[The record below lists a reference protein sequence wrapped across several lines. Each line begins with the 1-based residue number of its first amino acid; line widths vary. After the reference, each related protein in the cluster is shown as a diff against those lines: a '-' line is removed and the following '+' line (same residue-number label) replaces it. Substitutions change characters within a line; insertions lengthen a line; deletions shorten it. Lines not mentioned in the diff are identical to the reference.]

1 MMVAQQCEST
11 QNGKIYVIFYHNTKK
26 IHYKICI
33 QTFVAFI
40 YADNELVER
49 DIKKTIPFI
58 IVI

>member
-1 MMVAQQCEST
+1 MV
-11 QNGKIYVIFYHNTKK
+11 K
-26 IHYKICI
+26 IHYKIYI

-40 YADNELVER
+40 YADNELAER